1 MKLKG
6 ACPDKR
12 LPKGILSAGKTA
24 ITDALADFNIAKTAD
39 IVNEKMPSQA
49 QIPQQS
55 VSIKKPSNTVQ
66 SKKK

>member
-24 ITDALADFNIAKTAD
+24 ISDG
-39 IVNEKMPSQA
+39 
-49 QIPQQS
+49 
-55 VSIKKPSNTVQ
+55 IK
-66 SKKK
+66 

>member
-24 ITDALADFNIAKTAD
+24 ITDGI
-39 IVNEKMPSQA
+39 I
-49 QIPQQS
+49 
-55 VSIKKPSNTVQ
+55 
-66 SKKK
+66 

>member
-24 ITDALADFNIAKTAD
+24 ITDGILIIKT
-39 IVNEKMPSQA
+39 IN
-49 QIPQQS
+49 
-55 VSIKKPSNTVQ
+55 
-66 SKKK
+66 

>member
-1 MKLKG
+1 MMKMQKTLREQSESIMKLKG

-49 QIPQQS
+49 
-55 VSIKKPSNTVQ
+55 
-66 SKKK
+66 